1 MRVKMWF
8 NLADEPGQLLRIL
21 QPIAEFGGNI
31 REISH
36 LREEKKGNFLPVVVT
51 FDVKDLQQF
60 LKIKEAIEAAG
71 VQITSTEPHPEV
83 CRKIVIMVGHVFA
96 TNIKDTIDRVL
107 ERGVRVKR
115 VVARI
120 KSAEEASTVKFILEA
135 DAKDKLERTIRL
147 LKKIA
152 DEKRLFIVWS

>member
-1 MRVKMWF
+1 MSF
-8 NLADEPGQLLRIL
+8 NLADEPGQLLRVL
-21 QPIAEFGGNI
+21 QPIAKFGGNI

-36 LREEKKGNFLPVVVT
+36 LREEKKGNFLPVTVT
-51 FDVKDLQQF
+51 FDVKDMQQF
-60 LKIKEAIEAAG
+60 SLIKEAIEG
-71 VQITSTEPHPEV
+71 EGIQITGAEPLLEV
-83 CRKIVIMVGHVFA
+83 YRKVVIMVGHVFA

-135 DAKDKLERTIRL
+135 NAEDELESTVRL
-147 LKKIA
+147 LKRVA
-152 DEKRLFIVWS
+152 DEKGLFIVWS